1 MLGRF
6 IFGAVMG
13 QPVRMDEI
21 APGACGLLID
31 ETPVLLASHVK
42 PYVIAI
48 LLHRGAVR
56 RNEVQA
62 SLVSHCAISDLKVG
76 EWDPF
81 EDDYCETTR
90 LEELI
95 DEVLGDFVSEG
106 ILRYNE
112 SQDLWVLTGDNIST
126 IISWAAAT
134 GAKLPQHL
142 TMELSRQQLNRIPDY
157 IEFDHADN

>member
-1 MLGRF
+1 MRQSLR
-6 IFGAVMG
+6 I
-13 QPVRMDEI
+13 DEV

-31 ETPVLLASHVK
+31 EMPMLLASNVK

-56 RNEVQA
+56 RHEIQA
-62 SLVSHCAISDLKVG
+62 SLVSHCSISDLKVG
-76 EWDPF
+76 EWDSLN
-81 EDDYCETTR
+81 DDYCETTR

-106 ILRYNE
+106 ILRYSE
-112 SQDLWVLTGDNIST
+112 ARDMWVLTGSNIST

-134 GAKLPQHL
+134 GAKLPHHL
-142 TMELSRQQLNRIPDY
+142 IMELTHKQQSRVPGYVKPDY
-157 IEFDHADN
+157 ANN